1 LNFEEN
7 ILFKPFFKQEEFIRL
22 VFTGQYNVCVY
33 GGAIR
38 GGKTFVGLAILI
50 MLCKFFKNSR
60 WAIVRT
66 DLVTMRRTTYV
77 SFQKIVPKSF
87 LQHFDGT
94 FYVWTFK
101 NGSQIL
107 FFPENYDK
115 DKDLDRFKGLE
126 VNGFLLEEFNELQE
140 KTFDK
145 CIERAGTHFLQNMPP
160 PLIIATCN
168 PTDNWVKKRFYE
180 KYKENTLPENVLY
193 YPANSADNPYI
204 PAEVKASWQLMPR
217 RQYERFVEGNWDVSV
232 KEGDEFYDCF
242 DFDKHLSNVYYDI
255 EKPLHLS
262 FDENVLPYL
271 AVTCYQV
278 HNKNEVHLID
288 FIPAKSVSDAC
299 NQIKVRFAGHK
310 EKMFIYGDATSQKT
324 DAKLNKSENFFTLIL
339 ADLKD
344 FFVEKRVPKANPPVS
359 LRGIFMNRCFLND
372 DPVKIRINKN
382 LQEVVS
388 EMANVKQDRE
398 GGKMKKI
405 VTENGRSFQRWGHIS
420 DTMDYF
426 ICEYFKEEYRTLMFG
441 YEKNIDTGSNYFQF
455 KKSR

>member
-1 LNFEEN
+1 MSTHPN
-7 ILFKPFFKQEEFIRL
+7 ILFKPFAKQEEFIKL
-22 VFTGQYNVCVY
+22 VFSGLYNVCVY

-50 MLCKFFKNSR
+50 MLCKFFENSR
-60 WAIVRT
+60 WAVVRT

-77 SFQKIVPKSF
+77 SLQKILPKGF
-87 LQHFDGT
+87 VQHFDGT

-145 CIERAGTHFLQNMPP
+145 CIERAGTHFLPSMPP

-168 PTDNWVKKRFYE
+168 PTDNWVKTRIHN
-180 KYKENTLPENVLY
+180 KYKEGNLPPNVLY
-193 YPANSADNPYI
+193 YPANASDNPYI
-204 PAEVKASWQLMPR
+204 PKEVRENWKLMPK

-232 KEGDEFYDCF
+232 KEGDEFYEYF
-242 DFDKHLSNVYYDI
+242 DFDKHLANVHYDPD
-255 EKPLHLS
+255 KALHLS

-278 HNKNEVHLID
+278 HNDNEVHMID

-299 NQIKVRFAGHK
+299 NQVRTRFLGHK
-310 EKMFIYGDATSQKT
+310 GKVFIYGDATSQKA
-324 DAKLNKSENFFTLIL
+324 DAKLAKSENFFSLIL
-339 ADLKD
+339 TDLRE
-344 FFVEKRVPKANPPVS
+344 FVVEKRVPKANPPVS
-359 LRGIFMNRCFLND
+359 IRGAFLNRCFLND
-372 DPVKIRINKN
+372 SPVKIRINKP
-382 LQEVVS
+382 LQEVVN
-388 EMANVKQDRE
+388 EMANVKQDKE
-398 GGKMKKI
+398 GHKLKKI

-426 ICEYFKEEYRTLMFG
+426 ICEYFKEEYRHEMLG
-441 YEKNIDTGSNYFQF
+441 YDRNIDTGNDYVPF
-455 KKSR
+455 KQSR